1 MVLEFLNAIPQQ
13 YSTVVLLVLLMAAFI
28 AAFKL
33 LEMVFE
39 TIMVSVLSAGAY
51 TAFTYLVY
59 NSMPGLNDILLF
71 AFAGASLYIG
81 YTLLASAY
89 GIAATVISV
98 PYKLIKIIYS
108 GLSTGVKKLVGS
120 VRSSAEE
127 RKKAKDQEK
136 DEEAVKE
143 VVLDKMKG
151 EDKEEEN

>member
-13 YSTVVLLVLLMAAFI
+13 YSTVLLLVLLLVAFI

-98 PYKLIKIIYS
+98 PYKLIKITYS
-108 GLSTGVKKLVGS
+108 GLSRLIKKLVGGI
-120 VRSSAEE
+120 RSSAEE
-127 RKKAKDQEK
+127 RKKAKVQSE

-151 EDKEEEN
+151 EDSEED

>member
-1 MVLEFLNAIPQQ
+1 MVLGILNALPQQ
-13 YSTVVLLVLLMAAFI
+13 YSTAILLVLLLAAFI

-39 TIMVSVLSAGAY
+39 TIMVSVLSAGTY

-81 YTLLASAY
+81 YSLLASAY
-89 GIAATVISV
+89 TIAATIISV
-98 PYKLIKIIYS
+98 PYRLIKMTYS
-108 GLSTGVKKLVGS
+108 GLSTLIKKIVGGIMYS
-120 VRSSAEE
+120 KDQRKE
-127 RKKAKDQEK
+127 KKAREE

-143 VVLDKMKG
+143 VVLDKMQG
-151 EDKEEEN
+151 EEEKD

>member
-1 MVLEFLNAIPQQ
+1 MVLEFLSAIPQQ
-13 YSTVVLLVLLMAAFI
+13 YSTVVLLVLLLAAFI

-39 TIMVSVLSAGAY
+39 TILVSVLSAGFY
-51 TAFTYLVY
+51 TAFTYLTSSTV
-59 NSMPGLNDILLF
+59 PGLNDILLF

-108 GLSTGVKKLVGS
+108 GLSTGVRKLVGS
-120 VRSSAEE
+120 IRSSAEE
-127 RKKAKDQEK
+127 RKKEKAQEE

-151 EDKEEEN
+151 EDEED

>member
-13 YSTVVLLVLLMAAFI
+13 YSTVVLLVLLLAAFI

-98 PYKLIKIIYS
+98 PYKIIKILYS

-120 VRSSAEE
+120 IRSNAEE
-127 RKKAKDQEK
+127 GKRSGKEEK
-136 DEEAVKE
+136 EVKE

-151 EDKEEEN
+151 KDEEKN